1 MSEVATRAID
11 LSRAQTVMFGPI
23 SRRRSICQI
32 VGRSPTL
39 LFNSPRHSLTL
50 ISRDAEV
57 ELAHVKAQRIGNPSV
72 AGKSSSYNINP
83 RPCPR
88 PSSSNTCLRPFT
100 PNSRETRSM
109 PAANCKFVVPS
120 FTVFRRPACAGYFPP
135 LTFPYTFHPIQPAPR
150 VPDSSEARA
159 ESARCRHSVS
169 V

>member
-50 ISRDAEV
+50 ISRDAEI

-100 PNSRETRSM
+100 PNSRETRSQLQVRRSERHGISAASM
-109 PAANCKFVVPS
+109 PRLLPS
-120 FTVFRRPACAGYFPP
+120 SHLPLHIPP
-135 LTFPYTFHPIQPAPR
+135 HSTSSPSPR
-150 VPDSSEARA
+150 QQ
-159 ESARCRHSVS
+159 
-169 V
+169 